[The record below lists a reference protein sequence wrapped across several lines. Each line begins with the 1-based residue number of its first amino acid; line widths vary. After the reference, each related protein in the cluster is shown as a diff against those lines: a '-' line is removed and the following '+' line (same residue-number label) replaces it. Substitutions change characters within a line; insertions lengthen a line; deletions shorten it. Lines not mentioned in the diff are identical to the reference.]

1 MKKKKINIDLSYSN
15 SDTNMEFNTDKV
27 EDELLLNPKA
37 EMDDVYDDLGF
48 LDQYNEATDEDDEFA
63 GQ

>member
-27 EDELLLNPKA
+27 EDELILNPKA

-48 LDQYNEATDEDDEFA
+48 LDQYKEATDEDDEFA

>member
-27 EDELLLNPKA
+27 EDELILNSNA
-37 EMDDVYDDLGF
+37 EMDDVYDDLDF
-48 LDQYNEATDEDDEFA
+48 LDEYKDATDEDDEFA

>member
-48 LDQYNEATDEDDEFA
+48 LDQYKEATDEDDEFA

>member
-27 EDELLLNPKA
+27 EDELILNPKA

>member
-27 EDELLLNPKA
+27 EDELILNPKA

-48 LDQYNEATDEDDEFA
+48 LDQYKDTTDEDDDFA

>member
-27 EDELLLNPKA
+27 EDELILNSIA
-37 EMDDVYDDLGF
+37 EMDDVYDDLDF
-48 LDQYNEATDEDDEFA
+48 LDQYKDATDEDDEFA

>member
-1 MKKKKINIDLSYSN
+1 MKKKKINIDSSYSN

-27 EDELLLNPKA
+27 EDELILNFNA
-37 EMDDVYDDLGF
+37 EMDDVYDDLDF
-48 LDQYNEATDEDDEFA
+48 LDEYKDATDEDDEFA

>member
-1 MKKKKINIDLSYSN
+1 MTLD
-15 SDTNMEFNTDKV
+15 TDKV

-48 LDQYNEATDEDDEFA
+48 LDQYKEATDEDDEFA